1 MCAEGFCTDAK
12 WYAAL
17 QRQNAPPAPSDAV
30 YDSAAMQ
37 EPRYLRVL
45 LQLTQPF

>member
-1 MCAEGFCTDAK
+1 MRAEGFCTDAN
-12 WYAAL
+12 WYAAC

-30 YDSAAMQ
+30 HDSAALQ
-37 EPRYLRVL
+37 EPRYFKVL